1 MDVDKI
7 HNLIHATV
15 LIKTRGIILIMTN
28 IYTALNSYKAF

>member
-7 HNLIHATV
+7 HNLTYATV

-28 IYTALNSYKAF
+28 IYTALYSYKAF